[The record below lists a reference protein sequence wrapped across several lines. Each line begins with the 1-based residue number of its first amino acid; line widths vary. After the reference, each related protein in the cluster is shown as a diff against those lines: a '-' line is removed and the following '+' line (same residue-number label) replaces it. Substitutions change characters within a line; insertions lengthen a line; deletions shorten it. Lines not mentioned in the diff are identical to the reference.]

1 MSHED
6 ITKFTVIYLHTSSKA
21 NTSSMWGFIFSSVYK
36 SNICFNPDFSSSGW
50 LCICLKW
57 NPQTVLLS
65 LSSCKGLKV
74 APWNHCIREKTIFS
88 EIIMIKLS
96 IILEIK
102 ENQYQYLSNCAC
114 THPSLDQTLTL
125 TYYQFQYCCWVRGG
139 KGRHVVAQML
149 TLTHR
154 CITIQQNKSKEGL
167 HLVCKVILNQ
177 WVPVIKS
184 IIRLCNL

>member
-36 SNICFNPDFSSSGW
+36 SNICFIPDFSSSGW

-96 IILEIK
+96 IILE
-102 ENQYQYLSNCAC
+102 N
-114 THPSLDQTLTL
+114 
-125 TYYQFQYCCWVRGG
+125 
-139 KGRHVVAQML
+139 KG
-149 TLTHR
+149 
-154 CITIQQNKSKEGL
+154 
-167 HLVCKVILNQ
+167 
-177 WVPVIKS
+177 KS
-184 IIRLCNL
+184 ISVPEELCMHPPFPWSNFNPHLLSISVLLLG